1 MRTRGFSA
9 AVVCLA
15 LAGTVRAESSAPTPP
30 GTVPVTAGTE
40 TLTIWPYTSSDFET
54 ASDPV
59 NLIFPNADPRAIR
72 QELLRL
78 NGDRPGTPFASLPL
92 GAGACTWMDAMG
104 YEQAAWGG
112 PDEWVG
118 GAVQLACVASP
129 AQPLGSPFRF
139 HVRLFRVGAHTL
151 GAAHFEIL
159 VPGTPEHEVLSWDLA
174 RGLVAYD
181 VGRTGTVVSPVT
193 AANPIPK
200 GSFRAVRRPVFDALV
215 GAGLGPLLSALY
227 LIPPAWPADVP
238 ILTSGE
244 AAVLAT
250 GIGFEPGQAKH
261 EASTDV
267 GFNIVVPKPFCS
279 SGTPDPTDDF
289 VRLQGP
295 LHFAQSVHTNPSG
308 KYERRYVIGG
318 TLTVT
323 PMRMVTLPTATT
335 PPVYAPTG
343 EPAVEASI
351 SETHR
356 AMLTDHYGQVTER
369 VSQVLLGDPQQ
380 SLEWTFGAGQWDRFV
395 RTAVCGAP

>member
-15 LAGTVRAESSAPTPP
+15 LATPTWAGWGVPSPSGTVQ
-30 GTVPVTAGTE
+30 VDAGNE
-40 TLTIWPYTSSDFET
+40 TLDLWPYTTSDFET
-54 ASDPV
+54 KSDPV
-59 NLIFPNADPRAIR
+59 NLVFPNADPRAIR
-72 QELLRL
+72 QELMKLDG
-78 NGDRPGTPFASLPL
+78 NRPGTPFAALPL

-104 YEQAAWGG
+104 YEQAAWGE

-118 GAVQLACVASP
+118 GAVQLACVAST

-139 HVRLFRVGAHTL
+139 HVRLFRVGDHTL

-181 VGRTGTVVSPVT
+181 VGRTGTVVSPATT
-193 AANPIPK
+193 AGLIPR

-215 GAGLGPLLSALY
+215 AANLGPLLSALF
-227 LIPPAWPADVP
+227 LFPPAWPADVP
-238 ILTSGE
+238 LLTSGE

-250 GIGFEPGQAKH
+250 DICYEPRNAKRQ
-261 EASTDV
+261 ASTDV
-267 GFNIVVPKPFCS
+267 SFNIVVPKPFCS
-279 SGTPDPTDDF
+279 SGSSDPTDDF
-289 VRLQGP
+289 VWLQGP
-295 LHFAQSVHTNPSG
+295 LHFAQSVHTNRSG

-318 TLTVT
+318 TLGVT
-323 PMRMVTLPTATT
+323 PMKIVTPPTPTT

-343 EPAVEASI
+343 EPTVEASI

-356 AMLTDHYGQVTER
+356 AMLTDHRGQVTER
-369 VSQVLLGDPQQ
+369 VSQVLLGEDPQ

-395 RTAVCGAP
+395 RNVVCGTP

>member
-1 MRTRGFSA
+1 MRTSGFSA
-9 AVVCLA
+9 AAVCLA
-15 LAGTVRAESSAPTPP
+15 LAGTALAEPSAPTPA
-30 GTVPVTAGTE
+30 GAVTVTAGTE
-40 TLTIWPYTSSDFET
+40 TLTIWPYTTSDFET
-54 ASDPV
+54 GSDPV
-59 NLIFPNADPRAIR
+59 NLVFPNADPRAIR
-72 QELLRL
+72 QELMKL
-78 NGDRPGTPFASLPL
+78 NGNRSGTPFASLPL
-92 GAGACTWMDAMG
+92 GAGACIWMDAMG
-104 YEQAAWGG
+104 YEQAAWGEPG
-112 PDEWVG
+112 EWVG

-129 AQPLGSPFRF
+129 AHPLGSPFRF

-193 AANPIPK
+193 AASLIPM
-200 GSFRAVRRPVFDALV
+200 GAFRAVRRPVFDALV
-215 GAGLGPLLSALY
+215 GAGLGPLLSALF
-227 LIPPAWPADVP
+227 LFPPAWPADVP
-238 ILTSGE
+238 LLTSGE

-250 GIGFEPGQAKH
+250 DIGFEPRQAKH

-267 GFNIVVPKPFCS
+267 SFNIVVPKPFCS
-279 SGTPDPTDDF
+279 SGSPDPTDDF

-323 PMRMVTLPTATT
+323 PMKIVTPPTSTT

-351 SETHR
+351 SEIHR
-356 AMLTDHYGQVTER
+356 AMITDHYDQATER

-380 SLEWTFGAGQWDRFV
+380 SLEWTFAAGQQDRFLRDV
-395 RTAVCGAP
+395 VCSVP